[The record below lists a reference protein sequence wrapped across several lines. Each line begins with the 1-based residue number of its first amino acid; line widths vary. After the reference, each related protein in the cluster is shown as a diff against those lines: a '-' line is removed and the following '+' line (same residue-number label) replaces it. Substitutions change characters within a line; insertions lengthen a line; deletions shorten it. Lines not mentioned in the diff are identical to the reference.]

1 MYNPYFFFGTR
12 QSQIERRLP
21 VQPSLPTPSYSPRE
35 EFILQNV
42 MATLNSQQQIFKEIE
57 ALKQEVK
64 QVKEKNIEYLEKIK
78 KLENEKK

>member
-1 MYNPYFFFGTR
+1 M
-12 QSQIERRLP
+12 E
-21 VQPSLPTPSYSPRE
+21 PSLPTPSYIPRD

-57 ALKQEVK
+57 ALKSEVK
-64 QVKEKNIEYLEKIK
+64 QVKERNIEYLEKIQ